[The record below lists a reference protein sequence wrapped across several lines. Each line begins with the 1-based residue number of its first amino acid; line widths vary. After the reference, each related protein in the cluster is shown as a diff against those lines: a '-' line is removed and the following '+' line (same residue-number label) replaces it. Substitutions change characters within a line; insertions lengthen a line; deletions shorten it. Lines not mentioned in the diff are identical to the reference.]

1 MASHT
6 YIKRAMLVIVLV
18 GLFVFEVGLLEGFLP
33 YRSRHAIH
41 QQFER
46 VFPSERYDPHPDMDW
61 EFELDF
67 RQYPSHRI
75 ASYALLG
82 ILVIGVAYLISK
94 VWQKLRF
101 ESIRPPR

>member
-1 MASHT
+1 MIGITSET
-6 YIKRAMLVIVLV
+6 TIDFV
-18 GLFVFEVGLLEGFLP
+18 GISKGFLP
-33 YRSRHAIH
+33 YRSHAIH

-101 ESIRPPR
+101 ESLKSIRPPR